1 MTITL
6 SLSQQTS
13 RAFFQAL
20 APVADRFLP
29 QARTQAAAPTSVSLE
44 RRFSFLRQHGN
55 FTLAYSA
62 AVQKGLEYFG
72 NERGFIAYKMVGG
85 TALVL
90 ADPVAAVENRAE
102 LIRDFMKAKRN
113 VSFWQVSRTTAEILS
128 SMGFMVNEMGT
139 DIRLDLPNYKRKSL
153 RHDFNRSIK
162 DGYVTKES
170 TVAEVGL
177 EAVREVSERWRETR
191 TFKDR
196 EVAFLNRPVV
206 LEDEPDVRQFF
217 TFDRDGKLVAF
228 SFYDPIYEDG
238 QVVGYSTS
246 FKRRIP
252 ECDSKICN
260 AILHFAIE
268 TFRAEGR
275 KSLYL
280 GLSPMADIEDKEF
293 RANTLLSRAF
303 SGAFASK
310 LYNRYVYPLQGH
322 ASHKRDYKGT
332 AAQTYCAFKTGFAL
346 AHLFKMTHACYAA
359 A

>member
-1 MTITL
+1 MTTTL

-13 RAFFQAL
+13 RAFFQAF
-20 APVADRFLP
+20 APVADRLLP
-29 QARTQAAAPTSVSLE
+29 QARTQPAAPTGVSLE
-44 RRFSFLRQHGN
+44 RRLSFLRQHGN

-102 LIRDFMKAKRN
+102 LIRDFMQAKRN
-113 VSFWQVSRTTAEILS
+113 VSFWQVSRATAEILS
-128 SMGFMVNEMGT
+128 GMGFAVNEMGT
-139 DIRLDLPNYKRKSL
+139 DIRLDLPTYKRKSL
-153 RHDFNRSIK
+153 RHDFNRSVK

-177 EAVREVSERWRETR
+177 EAVREVSDRWRETR

-252 ECDSKICN
+252 ECDSKILQRYP
-260 AILHFAIE
+260 A
-268 TFRAEGR
+268 FRDRDLPGGR
-275 KSLYL
+275 PQEPHPRPLPDGRHRGQRVPRQQAAQPRVPRRVRQQAVQPL
-280 GLSPMADIEDKEF
+280 RLPAA
-293 RANTLLSRAF
+293 RPCLAQAR
-303 SGAFASK
+303 
-310 LYNRYVYPLQGH
+310 LQGH
-322 ASHKRDYKGT
+322 
-332 AAQTYCAFKTGFAL
+332 F
-346 AHLFKMTHACYAA
+346 
-359 A
+359 